1 MKLYKILIIF
11 LICCLPVFVIA
22 QEAGGSG
29 ESTEKPSHAEKAEKR
44 AAKLKVKHDQ
54 EALTGYQKAVKHQH
68 KIQTKA
74 VRKRMKKSLRES
86 RREKPGIK
94 NFSLSGGSQKRKGNY
109 INA

>member
-86 RREKPGIK
+86 RREKPGHK
-94 NFSLSGGSQKRKGNY
+94 EFFLKRWFTKKKR
-109 INA
+109 